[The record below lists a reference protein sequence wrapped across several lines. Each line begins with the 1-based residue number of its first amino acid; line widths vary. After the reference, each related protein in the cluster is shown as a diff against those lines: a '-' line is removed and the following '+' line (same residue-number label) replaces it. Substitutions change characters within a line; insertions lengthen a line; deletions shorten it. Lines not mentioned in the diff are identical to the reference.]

1 MKLKTNSGAKK
12 RFRFTKKGKIKRKKA
27 GLRHLLTSVK
37 SRGRKRKLRKPALVS
52 SAEAHRMRR
61 LMPYG

>member
-27 GLRHLLTSVK
+27 GLRHLLTSAK
-37 SRGRKRKLRKPALVS
+37 SKGRKRKLRKPALVS